1 MFNFT
6 DHVITKVFNP
16 LNVTKTSVMEFNIG
30 ELKDTGLY
38 RFSKIIEF
46 NVGGRNYT
54 RYLIFSKP
62 ENTEYV
68 FEVFPENHEQFETYL
83 YNLADTVPFSEEFLE
98 IVGQRYFTTPDGDEY
113 ERCVMSE
120 DEERIDGIQGS
131 IKVYNIGTNHV
142 EKETPVKIW
151 DYKRE
156 TDGGTKFLS
165 VEMSEETGE
174 FRIFIGEI
182 IESIFYKFYQTSK

>member
-1 MFNFT
+1 MFNFM

-30 ELKDTGLY
+30 ELRDTGLY

-46 NVGGRNYT
+46 NVGGRTYT
-54 RYLIFSKP
+54 RYLIFSKT

-68 FEVFPENHEQFETYL
+68 FEVFPESHTQSETYL
-83 YNLADTVPFSEEFLE
+83 YSLADTVPFSEEFLE

-113 ERCVMSE
+113 ERCVMPE
-120 DEERIDGIQGS
+120 DEERIDGTQGS
-131 IKVYNIGTNHV
+131 IKVYNIETNHV
-142 EKETPVKIW
+142 EKQAAVKIW

-156 TDGGTKFLS
+156 TDSVTEFLS
-165 VEMSEETGE
+165 VELSEETGE
-174 FRIFIGEI
+174 FRIFTGEI
-182 IESIFYKFYQTSK
+182 IENIFYKFYQTSK